1 MFLIHYM
8 IIFCTKR
15 VVKYQQSVDVL
26 QNNDYSLDY
35 IYTIGL
41 MIVKRDKWL
50 NRIKKLQKKLQKK
63 V

>member
-50 NRIKKLQKKLQKK
+50 NRIKKLQKK